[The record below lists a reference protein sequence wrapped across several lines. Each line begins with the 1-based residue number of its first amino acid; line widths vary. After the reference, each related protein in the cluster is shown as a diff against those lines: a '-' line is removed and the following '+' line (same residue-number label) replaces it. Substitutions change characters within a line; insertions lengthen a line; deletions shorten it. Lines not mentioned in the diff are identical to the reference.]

1 MIEEIQ
7 VRKKQEEMFGPI
19 DKPMT
24 ENEVGIKI
32 MACREIM
39 EKYFITFSKNPS
51 SRNFKDLKFTMYW
64 YQYWMKKATYEEVEC

>member
-7 VRKKQEEMFGPI
+7 IRKKQEEMFGPI

>member
-39 EKYFITFSKNPS
+39 EKYLITFSKNPS

>member
-7 VRKKQEEMFGPI
+7 VRKKQEEMYGAI

-24 ENEVGIKI
+24 ENEVRIKI
-32 MACREIM
+32 MASREIM
-39 EKYFITFSKNPS
+39 EKDFITFSKNPS
-51 SRNFKDLKFTMYW
+51 SRNFKDMKFSMYW